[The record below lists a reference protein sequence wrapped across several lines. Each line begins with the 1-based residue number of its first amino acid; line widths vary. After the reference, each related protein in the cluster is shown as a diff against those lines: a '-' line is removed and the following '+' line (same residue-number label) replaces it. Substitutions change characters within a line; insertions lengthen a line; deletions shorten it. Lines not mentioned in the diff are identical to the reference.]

1 MVSLTIMAKV
11 KVDNE
16 IMLDLI
22 AKGLSTSEMARYFD
36 VTPAAIRSKLVTL
49 SNKYPDRINSSPLK
63 IAKKNKLES
72 KLTPIGHRVS
82 NEVDRYLFETS
93 RIHKHLSSMPIES
106 DLNHL
111 DQRSTI
117 VLKGLQILEKIQKIS
132 TPSNQEQSRSL
143 QTNTISV
150 YLSQSGKNN
159 SEPEPIDVQDV
170 TS

>member
-1 MVSLTIMAKV
+1 MPKA

-49 SNKYPDRINSSPLK
+49 SNKFPDRVNSSPLK
-63 IAKKNKLES
+63 IAKKDKLEA

-82 NEVDRYLFETS
+82 NEVDRYLLETS
-93 RIHKHLSSMPIES
+93 RIQKSLASMPIEQ
-106 DLNHL
+106 DLSHL

-117 VLKGLQILEKIQKIS
+117 VLKGLQILEKIQRIS
-132 TPSNQEQSRSL
+132 NPNGSDQPKTLNV
-143 QTNTISV
+143 TTISN
-150 YLSQSGKNN
+150 YLGNKDRN
-159 SEPEPIDVQDV
+159 QDTTQV
-170 TS
+170 FESK